1 MVDLNTLIPE
11 DSGAPLYEASNINER
26 GEIVAG
32 GLPAGCGDPNL
43 CAHVYLLIPCD
54 EGHPNIGGCD
64 YSLISVDGSIQRNA
78 TPSTTVPQYAT
89 LSKIKDRPV
98 GLVTNRRLR
107 SLPAH

>member
-1 MVDLNTLIPE
+1 VPSPFLLGPFSRT
-11 DSGAPLYEASNINER
+11 R
-26 GEIVAG
+26 GLGYV
-32 GLPAGCGDPNL
+32 PAG
-43 CAHVYLLIPCD
+43 LIPCG
-54 EGHPNIGGCD
+54 EEHPNIEGCD